1 MSFYS
6 EKFKPRRWE
15 FGYFFI
21 MVMLATSTIAILKSQ
36 SAHACPWDMAV
47 ATTQG
52 ILWELSA
59 TAGHCF
65 PGGHALSGFA
75 LLVGYFIYRT
85 TRPKRAYFF
94 ILAALILGFT
104 MGWGQM
110 MRGAHFLSHTLWTGW
125 IIWGLNVM
133 AYALFADRL
142 VKAEKTVEYI

>member
-1 MSFYS
+1 MQN
-6 EKFKPRRWE
+6 R
-15 FGYFFI
+15 
-21 MVMLATSTIAILKSQ
+21 LK
-36 SAHACPWDMAV
+36 HACPWDMAV

-52 ILWELSA
+52 ILWDLSA

-65 PGGHALSGFA
+65 PGGHASSGFA

-94 ILAALILGFT
+94 LLAALILGFA
-104 MGWGQM
+104 MGWAQM